1 MPLLRRIGT
10 PLLLIT
16 ASSFLALTLCEV
28 GLRLFRPVQYLKP
41 PTPIPPEQQRESL
54 YRTSLVPGLT
64 YEMVPDRD
72 GTFEGMSVRTNSLGM
87 RGPEPAPP
95 DPSLFRVA
103 VVGDSFTFGFG
114 VPEEETYPSLL
125 ASILNR
131 SPAGRNRRFEVLN
144 LGVVGYNTQDE
155 AVVVERKVLALD
167 PRLVII
173 GYVLNDPEIDP
184 RPSLHKAF
192 DPPVWW
198 RHSHVL
204 RLLHLGW
211 NWLDVWRYG
220 GGDYIRYLHSPD
232 RDKWQ
237 SVVTAFERI
246 GVLTRERGSSVLVVI
261 FPLVPADGW
270 ASYPY
275 GDLHLQVTK
284 AARKEGF
291 EVVDLLPV
299 FLRHAPSDLR
309 VSVEDGHPNALG
321 HELAAQAIADA
332 ITARRDREGAFS
344 VPP

>member
-1 MPLLRRIGT
+1 MPLLRRIAT

-16 ASSFLALTLCEV
+16 ASSFLALGLCEV

-41 PTPIPPEQQRESL
+41 PTPITPEQQRESL
-54 YRTSLVPGLT
+54 YRPSLVPGLT

-72 GTFEGMSVRTNSLGM
+72 DTFEGMSVRTNSLGM

-103 VVGDSFTFGFG
+103 VVGDSFTFGYG
-114 VPEEETYPSLL
+114 VPEGETYPSVL
-125 ASILNR
+125 AGVLNR
-131 SPAGRNRRFEVLN
+131 SPAGRKRRFEVLN

-184 RPSLHKAF
+184 RPSLHKVF

-211 NWLDVWRYG
+211 NCLDVWRYG
-220 GGDYIRYLHSPD
+220 RGDYIRYLHAPE
-232 RDKWQ
+232 RNKWQ
-237 SVVTAFERI
+237 SVVTAFARI
-246 GVLTRERGSSVLVVI
+246 GALTRERGTRVLVVI
-261 FPLVPADGW
+261 FPLLPTDGW
-270 ASYPY
+270 AGYPY
-275 GDLHLQVTK
+275 GDLHSQVTK
-284 AARKEGF
+284 AARQEGF

-299 FLRHAPSDLR
+299 FLRHPPSDLR
-309 VSVEDGHPNALG
+309 VSREDGHPNALG

-332 ITARRDREGAFS
+332 ITARRDGGRAFTVS
-344 VPP
+344 P